1 MNGIQDM
8 GGMHNMG
15 PIVREDNEPVFHEDW
30 ERRVFALLL
39 LCLGGGHYNLDMARR
54 AIELM
59 PPADYLATTYY
70 EHWFH
75 ALEELMIEDG
85 SLTRAEI
92 DRRVK
97 EHAAAGVH

>member
-8 GGMHNMG
+8 GGMHDMG
-15 PIVREDNEPVFHEDW
+15 PIVHEANEPVFHEEW
-30 ERRVFALLL
+30 ERRAFAMLL

-59 PPADYLATTYY
+59 PPAEYLATTYY
-70 EHWFH
+70 EHWMH

-92 DRRVK
+92 DQRA
-97 EHAAAGVH
+97 EQLAATGVQ